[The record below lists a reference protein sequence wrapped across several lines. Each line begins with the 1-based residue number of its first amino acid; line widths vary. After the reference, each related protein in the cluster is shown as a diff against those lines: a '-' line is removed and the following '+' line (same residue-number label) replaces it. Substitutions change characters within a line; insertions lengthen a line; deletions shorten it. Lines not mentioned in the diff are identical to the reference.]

1 MPSRLLG
8 VRVAYLLSLILAWA
22 VCLPPASRCQLGCFS
37 SCSPLNPS
45 TMSGLEVVAVLGC
58 VAAVVSAYKDGGNI
72 VKQIKAK
79 RAAKRAPAP
88 TESLELSLQRGP
100 PAVEEAKDRG
110 IERYGLS
117 YAYSRDGECEASREL
132 SNLLTF
138 DVAIAVEALRDILI
152 HLQGTLLKHLW
163 SAQEDDNIQDF
174 NIVVETS
181 DHGRMR
187 SVVVLH
193 ELYMRMAQAA
203 PLQKEPSLASRVQ
216 TLDSIT
222 DSRPPW
228 DRQDHPSY
236 DQQSLPVSPFGLH
249 TQNHPNTRS
258 TPSPQDHI
266 VGSITGAEGKPT
278 RRWFNAS
285 RTGKAPEN
293 SNLSNLDFAGQ
304 HGPASTINMTDS
316 RLRVRS
322 SGIPSPRR
330 STSLGETEGRPQTQQ
345 HHSANAFPPLTW
357 QQSPELSIAEENPWA
372 LEESASSNV
381 DYAAF
386 FSSPNPNQGVQH
398 LRSCTSTVVGGSG
411 SLVHSSGISR
421 HDMQSKTGA
430 VSSRDN
436 MRPVRDAKPTKIRMP
451 TWPRKRSSTEG
462 TQLSEN
468 RSLSQDSDRNDNV
481 SAPNLQIDPPLDSS
495 TTETQNPY
503 GGFCLG
509 AYKLQVGFPDE
520 GFKLRN
526 QSVALTGQSQY
537 WACANPHCV
546 FDIPA
551 RKMGKRWG
559 FSTVVKIAFGVQYR
573 WTFLAKSHIALPK
586 SKNREFHFQ
595 CPFCVAQR
603 QPAGP
608 HRTLHA
614 FMEHVSTHRG
624 QEPDSSISDKIICIF
639 GRVAETHE
647 AFDINLAPYEIAQ
660 TADARVLEQSFP
672 TSLSI

>member
-1 MPSRLLG
+1 M
-8 VRVAYLLSLILAWA
+8 
-22 VCLPPASRCQLGCFS
+22 
-37 SCSPLNPS
+37 
-45 TMSGLEVVAVLGC
+45 
-58 VAAVVSAYKDGGNI
+58 
-72 VKQIKAK
+72 
-79 RAAKRAPAP
+79 
-88 TESLELSLQRGP
+88 
-100 PAVEEAKDRG
+100 
-110 IERYGLS
+110 
-117 YAYSRDGECEASREL
+117 
-132 SNLLTF
+132 
-138 DVAIAVEALRDILI
+138 
-152 HLQGTLLKHLW
+152 
-163 SAQEDDNIQDF
+163 
-174 NIVVETS
+174 VETS

-187 SVVVLH
+187 SVMVLN

-236 DQQSLPVSPFGLH
+236 GQQSLPVSPIGS
-249 TQNHPNTRS
+249 QPQSQSNTHS
-258 TPSPQDHI
+258 SPSPQDYI
-266 VGSITGAEGKPT
+266 VGSITGVEGKPT

-293 SNLSNLDFAGQ
+293 SALSDSNISGQ

-316 RLRVRS
+316 PLRVRPN
-322 SGIPSPRR
+322 GVPSPRR

-372 LEESASSNV
+372 SEESASSNV
-381 DYAAF
+381 DYVAF
-386 FSSPNPNQGVQH
+386 SSSPNLNQGVQH
-398 LRSCTSTVVGGSG
+398 SRSYTGTVVGGRG
-411 SLVHSSGISR
+411 SLVHSSGIST
-421 HDMQSKTGA
+421 HDMQSNTGA
-430 VSSRDN
+430 ASSRDN
-436 MRPVRDAKPTKIRMP
+436 MRPARDAKPAKIRMP
-451 TWPRKRSSTEG
+451 IWPRKRSSTEG

-468 RSLSQDSDRNDNV
+468 RSLSQDSDRTDNA
-481 SAPNLQIDPPLDSS
+481 SPSNHQIGPPLDSS
-495 TTETQNPY
+495 TTETQIPY

-537 WACANPHCV
+537 WACANPRCV

-551 RKMGKRWG
+551 RKMGRDWG
-559 FSTVVKIAFGVQYR
+559 FTNVVKILFGVKYR

-595 CPFCVAQR
+595 CPFCFAQR

-608 HRTLHA
+608 HRTLQA

-624 QEPDSSISDKIICIF
+624 QEPESSISDKIICIF
-639 GRVAETHE
+639 GRVAQEDE
-647 AFDINLAPYEIAQ
+647 VFDINLTPYQIAQ
-660 TADARVLEQSFP
+660 TADARVLEQSFA
-672 TSLSI
+672 TSLSM

>member
-1 MPSRLLG
+1 
-8 VRVAYLLSLILAWA
+8 
-22 VCLPPASRCQLGCFS
+22 
-37 SCSPLNPS
+37 
-45 TMSGLEVVAVLGC
+45 MSGMEVVAVLGC

-88 TESLELSLQRGP
+88 TESLEISLQRGP
-100 PAVEEAKDRG
+100 PAVEEAKDQG
-110 IERYGLS
+110 IERYGPS
-117 YAYSRDGECEASREL
+117 YAHSRDRECEASREL
-132 SNLLTF
+132 FNLLTSTP
-138 DVAIAVEALRDILI
+138 AIAVEALRDILI

-187 SVVVLH
+187 SVMVLN

-222 DSRPPW
+222 DSIPPW
-228 DRQDHPSY
+228 DRQNHPAY
-236 DQQSLPVSPFGLH
+236 DRQILPVSSIGLQAQSLP
-249 TQNHPNTRS
+249 NTHNM
-258 TPSPQDHI
+258 PSPQDHI
-266 VGSITGAEGKPT
+266 VGSNTRGEGKPT
-278 RRWFNAS
+278 RRWFNPS

-293 SNLSNLDFAGQ
+293 STPSNSNYSGQ
-304 HGPASTINMTDS
+304 HGPASMINMTDS
-316 RLRVRS
+316 PLRVRS
-322 SGIPSPRR
+322 SGVPSPRR
-330 STSLGETEGRPQTQQ
+330 SISLGETEGRPQIQQHQ
-345 HHSANAFPPLTW
+345 HHSANTFPPLTL
-357 QQSPELSIAEENPWA
+357 QQSHELSIAEENPWA
-372 LEESASSNV
+372 SEESASSNV

-386 FSSPNPNQGVQH
+386 SSSPDLNQGVQH
-398 LRSCTSTVVGGSG
+398 FRSYTSSVVGGSG
-411 SLVHSSGISR
+411 SLVHSSGVSTY
-421 HDMQSKTGA
+421 DMQSQGA

-436 MRPVRDAKPTKIRMP
+436 MRNVREAKPAKIRMP

-462 TQLSEN
+462 TQLLEN
-468 RSLSQDSDRNDNV
+468 RNLSQESDRNDNA
-481 SAPNLQIDPPLDSS
+481 SPPNPQISSPSDLS
-495 TTETQNPY
+495 TTETQNPF

-509 AYKLQVGFPDE
+509 AYKLQVGFPNE

-546 FDIPA
+546 FDMPA
-551 RKMGKRWG
+551 RKMDRRWD
-559 FSTVVKIAFGVQYR
+559 FSAVVKIAFGVKYR
-573 WTFLAKSHIALPK
+573 WTFLAKSHTALPK
-586 SKNREFHFQ
+586 SKNREFHFL

-608 HRTLHA
+608 HRTLQA

-624 QEPDSSISDKIICIF
+624 QEPESSISDKIICIF
-639 GRVAETHE
+639 GRVAQDHE
-647 AFDINLAPYEIAQ
+647 AFDINLTPYEIAE
-660 TADARVLEQSFP
+660 TADAKVLEQSFA

>member
-1 MPSRLLG
+1 
-8 VRVAYLLSLILAWA
+8 
-22 VCLPPASRCQLGCFS
+22 
-37 SCSPLNPS
+37 
-45 TMSGLEVVAVLGC
+45 MSGMEVLAVVAC
-58 VAAVVSAYKDGGNI
+58 VAGVVSAYKDGGNI

-88 TESLELSLQRGP
+88 TESLEISLQRGP
-100 PAVEEAKDRG
+100 PAVEEAQNQG
-110 IERYGLS
+110 IERYGPS
-117 YAYSRDGECEASREL
+117 YAYSRDRECEASREL
-132 SNLLTF
+132 FNLLTSNP
-138 DVAIAVEALRDILI
+138 AIAVDALRDILI

-187 SVVVLH
+187 SVMVLN

-216 TLDSIT
+216 TLDSVT
-222 DSRPPW
+222 DSRSPW
-228 DRQDHPSY
+228 DRQEHPSY
-236 DQQSLPVSPFGLH
+236 DRQNLPLSPVGLQTQS
-249 TQNHPNTRS
+249 HPNTHS
-258 TPSPQDHI
+258 TPSSQDHI
-266 VGSITGAEGKPT
+266 FGWSTEAEGKPT

-293 SNLSNLDFAGQ
+293 TTLSNSNYSGQ

-316 RLRVRS
+316 PLRARP
-322 SGIPSPRR
+322 SGVSSPRR
-330 STSLGETEGRPQTQQ
+330 STSLGESEARPQTQQ
-345 HHSANAFPPLTW
+345 HHSANTFSQLTW
-357 QQSPELSIAEENPWA
+357 QQSPESSIVEENPWA
-372 LEESASSNV
+372 SEASASS
-381 DYAAF
+381 F
-386 FSSPNPNQGVQH
+386 SSSPNLNQGVQH
-398 LRSCTSTVVGGSG
+398 LRSYTGTVVGGRG
-411 SLVHSSGISR
+411 TLVHSTSIST
-421 HDMQSKTGA
+421 HDMRSKTGA
-430 VSSRDN
+430 ISSRDN
-436 MRPVRDAKPTKIRMP
+436 MRPARDAKPAKIRMP
-451 TWPRKRSSTEG
+451 TWTRKRSSTEG

-468 RSLSQDSDRNDNV
+468 RSLSQDSDRTENI
-481 SAPNLQIDPPLDSS
+481 SPPNSQIGPPLEPS
-495 TTETQNPY
+495 TTETQIPY

-509 AYKLQVGFPDE
+509 AYKLQVGFPNE

-551 RKMGKRWG
+551 RKMGRDWG
-559 FSTVVKIAFGVQYR
+559 FTNVVKILFGVKYR
-573 WTFLAKSHIALPK
+573 WTFLAKSHIPLPK

-608 HRTLHA
+608 HRTMQA

-624 QEPDSSISDKIICIF
+624 QEPESSISDKIVCIF
-639 GRVAETHE
+639 GRVAQDHE
-647 AFDINLAPYEIAQ
+647 VFDINLTPYEIAQ
-660 TADARVLEQSFP
+660 TADARVLEQSFA

>member
-1 MPSRLLG
+1 M
-8 VRVAYLLSLILAWA
+8 
-22 VCLPPASRCQLGCFS
+22 
-37 SCSPLNPS
+37 
-45 TMSGLEVVAVLGC
+45 LGC

-88 TESLELSLQRGP
+88 TETLEISLQRGP
-100 PAVEEAKDRG
+100 TAVEEAKDQG
-110 IERYGLS
+110 IERYGPS
-117 YAYSRDGECEASREL
+117 YAYSRDRECAPSREL
-132 SNLLTF
+132 FNSLTSHP
-138 DVAIAVEALRDILI
+138 AIAVDALRDILI

-187 SVVVLH
+187 SVMVLN

-222 DSRPPW
+222 DSRSPW
-228 DRQDHPSY
+228 DRQDHASY
-236 DQQSLPVSPFGLH
+236 DRQNLPVSPIGLQS
-249 TQNHPNTRS
+249 QNHPS
-258 TPSPQDHI
+258 THSAPPLQEHI
-266 VGSITGAEGKPT
+266 VGLSARAEGKST
-278 RRWFNAS
+278 RRWFNTS
-285 RTGKAPEN
+285 RTGKAPED
-293 SNLSNLDFAGQ
+293 STLSNSTSFGQ

-316 RLRVRS
+316 PLRTRP
-322 SGIPSPRR
+322 SGVPSPRR
-330 STSLGETEGRPQTQQ
+330 STSLGETERRPQTQQ

-357 QQSPELSIAEENPWA
+357 QQSPEFSIAEENPWA

-381 DYAAF
+381 DGAAF
-386 FSSPNPNQGVQH
+386 PSSQNQNQGVQH
-398 LRSCTSTVVGGSG
+398 LRSSPGTVIGGSG
-411 SLVHSSGISR
+411 SLVHSSGIPT
-421 HDMQSKTGA
+421 HDMQSNTRT
-430 VSSRDN
+430 VSPRDN
-436 MRPVRDAKPTKIRMP
+436 MRPARDAKTAKIRMP
-451 TWPRKRSSTEG
+451 GWPRKRSSTEG
-462 TQLSEN
+462 TQLSDN
-468 RSLSQDSDRNDNV
+468 RSLSQDSGRNEDI
-481 SAPNLQIDPPLDSS
+481 SAPDPQIGSPLESS
-495 TTETQNPY
+495 TTETRNPY

-546 FDIPA
+546 FDMPA
-551 RKMGKRWG
+551 RRMDKRWG
-559 FSTVVKIAFGVQYR
+559 FSAVVKIAFGVKYR
-573 WTFLAKSHIALPK
+573 WTFLAKSHTALSK

-608 HRTLHA
+608 HRTPQA

-624 QEPDSSISDKIICIF
+624 QEPESSISDRIVCIF
-639 GRVAETHE
+639 GRVAQDHE
-647 AFDINLAPYEIAQ
+647 AFDINLTPYEIAE
-660 TADARVLEQSFP
+660 TADARVLEQSFA
-672 TSLSI
+672 TSLSM